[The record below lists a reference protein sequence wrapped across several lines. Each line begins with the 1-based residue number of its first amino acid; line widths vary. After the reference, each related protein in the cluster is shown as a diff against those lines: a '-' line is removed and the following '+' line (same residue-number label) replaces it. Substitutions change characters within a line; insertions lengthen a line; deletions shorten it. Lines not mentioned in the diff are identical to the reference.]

1 VKIPS
6 FSTESIARGCGSR
19 PWLTIGVWVAIIL
32 LSTSLIAVFL
42 GDALTSE
49 VKFTNEPESARAGDL
64 LKERMDEERKAQE
77 IVIFRSP
84 TLTVD
89 DQPYRAKVQG
99 LFGEIA
105 ALGGDVIDVAY
116 TYFLTGEES
125 MVSADRHTTI
135 MPIVMA
141 GSYNDALDNIGQVND
156 VVHKYRDADEFE
168 ILITGD
174 ASLDKDWEEAAQSD
188 LEKAELFGIPI
199 ALVILLAVFGTVTA
213 ALVPILIGVI
223 AIVTAVGMVS
233 VIGQGYELSLFVV
246 NMVAAMGFALGID
259 YSLFTVS
266 RYREERF
273 RGRDKLDSIVIAAA
287 TASRTV
293 FFSGLAVMMALLGMV
308 FVPIT
313 IFQSVAAGAI
323 LVVIAAV
330 AATLTL
336 LPAVLS
342 LMGDRINSLRVP
354 CFGRRFGKQE
364 AQSGGFWERIARIVM
379 RRPWVSLFLAAG
391 LLIAAVVPIYRFDL
405 GASGIS
411 SMPDNLESKQ
421 GFLILEE
428 DFSFGMLTPA
438 EIVIDGDIASISVTE
453 GIDALTAIIESDPS
467 FYGSP
472 TLEINADLDLAK
484 LSAPVM
490 GDPNDDR
497 AMDAVRK
504 LRAEYIPRA
513 FDGVDAEV
521 LVAGATA
528 ANIDYI
534 DITGD
539 FLPVVFACVLALS
552 LILLTVFFHSIVV
565 PVKAILMN
573 ILSVGATYG
582 MVVLVFQIGFGA
594 GFLGFQALDKFEA
607 WVPIFLFCVLFG
619 LSMDYHVFLLSRIRE
634 HYDRTGNNTE
644 SVAFGL
650 RSTGSIIT
658 GAAIIMVAVFCS
670 FAAGDLV
677 MFQQMGFGLAVAIL
691 LDATI
696 VRCILVPSAMRLLG
710 TRNWYLPGFLKWLP
724 RVRLR
729 EY

>member
-1 VKIPS
+1 MKIPS
-6 FSTESIARGCGSR
+6 FSTESIARGCSR
-19 PWLTIGVWVAIIL
+19 HPWYTIGVWIAIIL
-32 LSTSLIAVFL
+32 LSMSLIALFL
-42 GDALTSE
+42 GSALTSD
-49 VKFTNEPESARAGDL
+49 VTFTTDPESARARDL
-64 LKERMDEERKAQE
+64 LEERMDEEYQSQE
-77 IVIFRSP
+77 IVIFRSQ

-89 DQPYRAKVQG
+89 DQPYQAQVQTM
-99 LFGEIA
+99 FGEIA
-105 ALGGDVIDVAY
+105 ALGSEVIDMVY
-116 TYFLTGEES
+116 TYYLFSDES
-125 MVSADRHTTI
+125 LVSADRHTTI
-135 MPIVMA
+135 MPVIMA
-141 GSYNDALDNIGQVND
+141 GSYDDALENIGQVTD
-156 VVHKYRDADEFE
+156 IVHKYADAEEFQ

-174 ASLDKDWEEAAQSD
+174 ASLGEDWEEAAQSD

-199 ALVILLAVFGTVTA
+199 ALVILLMVFGTLTA
-213 ALVPILIGVI
+213 AVVPILIGII
-223 AIVTAVGMVS
+223 AIITAVGMVA
-233 VIGQGYELSLFVV
+233 VIGQGYELSIFVV
-246 NMVAAMGFALGID
+246 NMIAAMGFALGID
-259 YSLFTVS
+259 YSLFIVS

-273 RGRDKLDSIVIAAA
+273 KGRENLDAIVVAAS
-287 TASRTV
+287 TANRTV
-293 FFSGLAVMMALLGMV
+293 FFSGVAVVLALMGMV
-308 FVPIT
+308 IVPTT
-313 IFQSVAAGAI
+313 IFQSLAAGAI

-354 CFGRRFGKQE
+354 YFGRRFGRQE
-364 AQSGGFWERIARIVM
+364 AQSGGFWERTARIVM

-391 LLIAAVVPIYRFDL
+391 LLIAAVVPVYQFDL
-405 GASGIS
+405 GASGVS

-438 EIVIDGDIASISVTE
+438 QIVIDGDIGSASVLE
-453 GIDALTAIIESDPS
+453 GIDNLTAIIESDPS

-472 TLEINADLDLAK
+472 TLEINPSLDLAK

-490 GDPNDDR
+490 GDPNNDE

-504 LRAEYIPRA
+504 LRAEYIPQA
-513 FDGVDAEV
+513 FDGIDAEV
-521 LVAGATA
+521 LVTGATA
-528 ANIDYI
+528 INIDYI
-534 DITGD
+534 DITRD
-539 FLPVVFACVLALS
+539 YLPIVFVFVLGLS
-552 LILLTVFFHSIVV
+552 FILLTVFFHSIVV

-594 GFLGFQALDKFEA
+594 DFFGFQELDKFEA

-634 HYDRTGNNTE
+634 HYDQTGDNTE

-658 GAAIIMVAVFCS
+658 GAAIIMVVVFSS

-677 MFQQMGFGLAVAIL
+677 MFQQMGFGMAVAIF

-696 VRCILVPSAMRLLG
+696 VRSILVPSAMRLLG
-710 TRNWYLPGFLKWLP
+710 TRNWYLPGFLRWLP
-724 RVRLR
+724 QVRLR
-729 EY
+729 E